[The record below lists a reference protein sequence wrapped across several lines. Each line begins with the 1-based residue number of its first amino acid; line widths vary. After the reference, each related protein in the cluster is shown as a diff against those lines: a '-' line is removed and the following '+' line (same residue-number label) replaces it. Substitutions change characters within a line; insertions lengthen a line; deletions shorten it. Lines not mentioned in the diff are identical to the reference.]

1 MTNLS
6 VNVVPSPTDHSAE
19 AEEASVQD
27 MANEVN
33 NWFPSC
39 NKYVYISTR
48 GSSVSISLT
57 WLFNTFY
64 IQSSL
69 DFELKNISHWVLC
82 STLINLNRTW
92 NKITFLGIVPFSIS
106 FISEMVKA
114 TINLLEHFRH
124 KFYTKNYWKKMHTNQ
139 T

>member
-1 MTNLS
+1 VCECKMEI
-6 VNVVPSPTDHSAE
+6 VCVTDHSAE

-33 NWFPSC
+33 IWFPSC

-48 GSSVSISLT
+48 GSSVAISLT

-92 NKITFLGIVPFSIS
+92 NKIKNLGIVPFSIS
-106 FISEMVKA
+106 SYGFWDKRSPWQPNW
-114 TINLLEHFRH
+114 TN
-124 KFYTKNYWKKMHTNQ
+124 TQNYNFFLY
-139 T
+139 

>member
-6 VNVVPSPTDHSAE
+6 INVVPSPTDHSAE

-33 NWFPSC
+33 IWFPSC

-48 GSSVSISLT
+48 GSSVSKSLT

-69 DFELKNISHWVLC
+69 DFELKIFH
-82 STLINLNRTW
+82 I
-92 NKITFLGIVPFSIS
+92 G
-106 FISEMVKA
+106 
-114 TINLLEHFRH
+114 
-124 KFYTKNYWKKMHTNQ
+124 FYAQ
-139 T
+139 L